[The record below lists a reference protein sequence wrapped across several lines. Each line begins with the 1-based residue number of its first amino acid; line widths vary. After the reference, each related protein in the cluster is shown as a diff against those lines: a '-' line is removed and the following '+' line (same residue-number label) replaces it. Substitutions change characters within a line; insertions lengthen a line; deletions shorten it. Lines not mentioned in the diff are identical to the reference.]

1 LLASRQLDGG
11 TASYGVVTA
20 KDGGVIL
27 DIQGDRLLK
36 LNATGAQIW
45 ELLQAGEAESQVV
58 VKIAKQYGIDQE
70 RVAKDVDA
78 LVTRLSQLGLGPRS
92 SQVIDRADANDK
104 GTEQASFPWYG
115 RCGSEAD
122 EELERAYVF
131 FALIGLAAFDFILSL
146 LSLKALC
153 SVVRAWPAKSID
165 SPGSRRIGNICKA
178 VEKACVWYPKK
189 ALCLQRSAVT
199 ACLLR
204 NAGVP
209 ARLTIGVRPMPLR
222 AHAWV
227 EVDGCPVNDW
237 PKVKTFYRAL
247 VSY

>member
-1 LLASRQLDGG
+1 LSLSRQFDGG
-11 TASYGVVTA
+11 TTSYCVVTA

-36 LNATGAQIW
+36 LNTTGAQIW
-45 ELLQAGEAESQVV
+45 ELLQVGKPESQIVLT
-58 VKIAKQYGIDQE
+58 IATKYGIAEE
-70 RVAKDVDA
+70 RVAKDVQA
-78 LVTRLSQLGLGPRS
+78 LITRLAHLGLAPAASQL
-92 SQVIDRADANDK
+92 VDRASANDK
-104 GTEQASFPWYG
+104 EIEQASFPWYG
-115 RCGSEAD
+115 HSGSEAD
-122 EELERAYVF
+122 EESELAYVF
-131 FALIGLAAFDFILSL
+131 FALIGLVAFDFILCL
-146 LSLKALC
+146 FSLKALC
-153 SVVRAWPAKSID
+153 FLVRAWPARSVKSRA
-165 SPGSRRIGNICKA
+165 SCRVGSICKA
-178 VEKACVWYPKK
+178 VERACIWYPKK

-209 ARLTIGVRPMPLR
+209 ARMTIGVRPMPLR

-237 PKVKTFYRAL
+237 PKVKTFYRTL